1 MGFIPAI
8 QRWFNMCISINVK
21 NHINKIKD
29 KNHVSQQMQKENTKQ
44 NITSFYNENL
54 RRVHKEETYLNI
66 IRSNNDK
73 PTAESF
79 FSKI

>member
-1 MGFIPAI
+1 MIP
-8 QRWFNMCISINVK
+8 
-21 NHINKIKD
+21 HINKIKD